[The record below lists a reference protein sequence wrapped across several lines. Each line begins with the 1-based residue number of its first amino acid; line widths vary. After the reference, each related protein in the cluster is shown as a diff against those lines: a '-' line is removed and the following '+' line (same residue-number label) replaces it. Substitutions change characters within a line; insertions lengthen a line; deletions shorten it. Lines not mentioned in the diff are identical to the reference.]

1 MKIITR
7 DIDLLSEFKRLS
19 HQYAHFYWAGFNSE
33 LLAELMPDE
42 QKIKKIIIGIQFY
55 QTHPKV
61 IQTFIE
67 NKNVRFKH
75 QPENILHHKIYLF
88 CNNINEWEVIISCS
102 SFIDGSCAAN
112 NEALILITNQQMY
125 IPDLYHKAMQLI
137 DEHWKDAISFNFSKL
152 EEYKKK
158 WESNEQNNTFKQEEI
173 VKK

>member
-7 DIDLLSEFKRLS
+7 DKDLLLEFKRLS

-61 IQTFIE
+61 IQKFIE
-67 NKNVRFKH
+67 NKNVRFKD
-75 QPENILHHKIYLF
+75 QPENILQHKIYLF

-102 SFIDGSCAAN
+102 SFTDVSCSAN
-112 NEALILITNQQMY
+112 NEALILITNQQIY
-125 IPDLYHKAMQLI
+125 IPDLYQKAMQLI
-137 DEHWKDAISFNFSKL
+137 DEHWKEAISFNLPKL
-152 EEYKKK
+152 EEYRKK
-158 WESNEQNNTFKQEEI
+158 WENYEQSNTLKR
-173 VKK
+173 